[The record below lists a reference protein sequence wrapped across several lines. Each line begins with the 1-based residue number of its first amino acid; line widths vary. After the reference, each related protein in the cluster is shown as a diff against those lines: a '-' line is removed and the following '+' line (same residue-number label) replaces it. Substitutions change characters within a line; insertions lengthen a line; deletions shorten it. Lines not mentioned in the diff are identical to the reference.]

1 MSSCCPHA
9 GAAARLFSR
18 FARRHRRHYLR
29 KGLQKSQRQ
38 MIEGLT
44 RAGTSGAALLE
55 IGCGV
60 GYLHQSLL
68 ETGAGRALGIDLSD
82 RMLEEARAL
91 ARERGLGARTE
102 YLQGDFV
109 ELAGTVQ
116 PADVVIL
123 DKVVCC
129 YPDAET
135 LIQRSLAKGRRV
147 YALTYPRDRWF
158 VRWGVGLTAL
168 ALRLVRSPFR
178 SYVHNPKRIE
188 AWITDRGFRK
198 DHEAR
203 TAIWLTQVYVR
214 AAGARPA

>member
-1 MSSCCPHA
+1 MPACRRR
-9 GAAARLFSR
+9 GAPVLAFRP
-18 FARRHRRHYLR
+18 RHRRHYLK

-38 MIEGLT
+38 LIEGLA
-44 RAGTSGAALLE
+44 RAGIGGAALLE

-68 ETGAGRALGIDLSD
+68 ETGAARAVGIDLSD
-82 RMLEEARAL
+82 KMLEEARAR
-91 ARERGLGARTE
+91 ARERGLAARTE

-109 ELAGTVQ
+109 ELAETLQ
-116 PADVVIL
+116 TADVVIL

-129 YPDAET
+129 YPDAEA

-168 ALRLVRSPFR
+168 ALCLIRSPFR
-178 SYVHNPKRIE
+178 SYVHDPKCIE
-188 AWITDRGFRK
+188 AWITARGLRK
-198 DHEAR
+198 DYEAQ
-203 TAIWLTQVYVR
+203 TSIWLTQVYAR
-214 AAGARPA
+214 AADARPA